1 MLIVSDLHFDDTPNT
16 GYRFK
21 IFPFLLKKIQE
32 HDVKNLIILGDI
44 LDKKDKHSS
53 YLINQ
58 VCQELNFL
66 THTQNVDI
74 TILKGNHDYVDPDEP
89 FLKFLGYM
97 PKITFVRYPEEIEI
111 EDKLCLFL
119 PHSSQPEVDWQ
130 TVNFKQKYDMI
141 FMHQDFV
148 GAKVHEF
155 YSMDKGL
162 TEKHPIFSQKT
173 SIYSGHIH
181 IPQYL
186 FDNRVMYI
194 GSPYH
199 INFGDTYNGRIVI
212 PGTGSIET
220 NLNKKHKIVIYD
232 FDKFL
237 NTSLDVKEHDQCKFI
252 IKLPLSKANQYEK
265 YCDAIK
271 DLCVKNKIS
280 IFFTE
285 LELLSEEV
293 YEQERE
299 EEKVIH
305 HSDESRIKEF
315 GVKEKLHPDYINKA
329 LDIMKEII

>member
-1 MLIVSDLHFDDTPNT
+1 MLIVSDLHLDDTSNT

-21 IFPFLLKKIQE
+21 IFPFLSQKIKE
-32 HDVKNLIILGDI
+32 NNIENLIILGDI

-53 YLINQ
+53 YLVNLI
-58 VCQELNFL
+58 CQELTSLLELNIKIY
-66 THTQNVDI
+66 V
-74 TILKGNHDYVDPDEP
+74 LKGNHDYVDPEEP
-89 FLKFLGYM
+89 FLGFLNYI
-97 PKITFVRYPEEIEI
+97 PDIVFISRPIVLSIKNKHV
-111 EDKLCLFL
+111 LFL
-119 PHSSQPEVDWQ
+119 PHTTQPEIAWQ
-130 TVNFKQKYDMI
+130 AVNFNYKYDMI

-199 INFGDTYNGRIVI
+199 INFGDTYSGRIVI
-212 PGTGSIET
+212 PGIGSIET

-237 NTSLDVKEHDQCKFI
+237 NTTLDVEEHDQCKFI

-265 YCDAIK
+265 YCNTIK
-271 DLCVKNKIS
+271 DLCEKNKIS

-299 EEKVIH
+299 EEKVLH

-315 GVKEKLHPDYINKA
+315 GVKEKLHSDYINVA
-329 LDIMKEII
+329 LDIMKETI